1 MSMEDVLQKLN
12 AMSDKVDAL
21 TADMNKL
28 KDKEKAIEEPPPHR
42 GSRSRSR
49 SPLHTRTRR
58 HHSHDGA
65 AARAAG
71 TPLSL
76 DRTSERSWGERDPT
90 ETPDFSTTPH
100 FSDEEDG
107 LDLVEVSEETHR
119 FLKTVCIRS
128 MSNELRRR
136 TRSAFRFPKVAATRT
151 PKVDQVIKSLVPQS
165 IKTTDKELSRLQT
178 FVLDSMAPLAALM
191 EQVSHHSDEVSIEDV
206 KAATLTAT
214 ELIGNASAHI
224 SRLRREKLVSS
235 INKSLLPLAQED
247 GAFLEVAPN
256 LFGPDFSKRAKDHL
270 DQVKS
275 LKAATLPARHNIPQ
289 GTNRQGPV
297 FRRGLPSGRGLA
309 KGRGG
314 GPTPFNQK
322 HHSGERNPRQN

>member
-1 MSMEDVLQKLN
+1 MEDFLEKLN
-12 AMSDKVDAL
+12 AMSDKVDTL

-28 KDKEKAIEEPPPHR
+28 KDKEKAIEESPPHR

-65 AARAAG
+65 G
-71 TPLSL
+71 ETPRSL
-76 DRTSERSWGERDPT
+76 DRTSERSWGKRDLA
-90 ETPDFSTTPH
+90 ETTDFSTTPH
-100 FSDEEDG
+100 FSDKEDG

-128 MSNELRRR
+128 MSNELRR

-151 PKVDQVIKSLVPQS
+151 PNLDQVIKSLVPQS
-165 IKTTDKELSRLQT
+165 TKTTDKELSRLQT
-178 FVLDSMAPLAALM
+178 FVLDSMAPLATLM

-206 KAATLTAT
+206 KAATSTAT

-235 INKSLLPLAQED
+235 INKSLLPLVQED

-256 LFGPDFSKRAKDHL
+256 LFGPDFSRRAKDHL

-322 HHSGERNPRQN
+322 HHSGDRNPRQN

>member
-1 MSMEDVLQKLN
+1 MSMEDLLEKLN

-28 KDKEKAIEEPPPHR
+28 KDKEKAIEESPLHR
-42 GSRSRSR
+42 CSRSRSR

-58 HHSHDGA
+58 HQSHDGT
-65 AARAAG
+65 G
-71 TPLSL
+71 ETPLSL
-76 DRTSERSWGERDPT
+76 DKTLKRSWGERDSA

-107 LDLVEVSEETHR
+107 LDLVEVLEETHR
-119 FLKTVCIRS
+119 FLKTICIRS

-165 IKTTDKELSRLQT
+165 TKTTDKELSRLQT

-206 KAATLTAT
+206 KEATLTAT
-214 ELIGNASAHI
+214 
-224 SRLRREKLVSS
+224 
-235 INKSLLPLAQED
+235 
-247 GAFLEVAPN
+247 
-256 LFGPDFSKRAKDHL
+256 
-270 DQVKS
+270 
-275 LKAATLPARHNIPQ
+275 
-289 GTNRQGPV
+289 
-297 FRRGLPSGRGLA
+297 
-309 KGRGG
+309 
-314 GPTPFNQK
+314 
-322 HHSGERNPRQN
+322 

>member
-65 AARAAG
+65 AAQAGG

-107 LDLVEVSEETHR
+107 LA
-119 FLKTVCIRS
+119 
-128 MSNELRRR
+128 SN
-136 TRSAFRFPKVAATRT
+136 
-151 PKVDQVIKSLVPQS
+151 
-165 IKTTDKELSRLQT
+165 
-178 FVLDSMAPLAALM
+178 
-191 EQVSHHSDEVSIEDV
+191 SDI
-206 KAATLTAT
+206 
-214 ELIGNASAHI
+214 
-224 SRLRREKLVSS
+224 
-235 INKSLLPLAQED
+235 
-247 GAFLEVAPN
+247 
-256 LFGPDFSKRAKDHL
+256 
-270 DQVKS
+270 
-275 LKAATLPARHNIPQ
+275 
-289 GTNRQGPV
+289 
-297 FRRGLPSGRGLA
+297 
-309 KGRGG
+309 
-314 GPTPFNQK
+314 FNW
-322 HHSGERNPRQN
+322 